1 MNKIRWRILWAIC
14 LLLSAIPISTT
25 GQVWASVS
33 QQPTSA
39 VNLLLQDQEEPQAP
53 RSVEVQSIINLLL
66 QDDEEEQKGY
76 QVFLPIVRW

>member
-39 VNLLLQDQEEPQAP
+39 VNLLLQDQEESQALP
-53 RSVEVQSIINLLL
+53 SAQIQSIVTLLL
-66 QDDEEEQKGY
+66 QDDDEARY
-76 QVFLPIVRW
+76 QIFLPLVRR